1 MRGALLE
8 IAGLELTS
16 GYSSLQTALDV
27 TSGLKIEIKS
37 IIIYAAMPPN
47 VSMNLIRMEITL
59 AFTHGKSQHFDL
71 PVHRPQT

>member
-16 GYSSLQTALDV
+16 GYSSLQTASEV
-27 TSGLKIEIKS
+27 TSDLKIEINS
-37 IIIYAAMPPN
+37 IRIYAAMPLN

-59 AFTHGKSQHFDL
+59 PYNHGKSHHFEH
-71 PVHRPQT
+71 PVQRPQT